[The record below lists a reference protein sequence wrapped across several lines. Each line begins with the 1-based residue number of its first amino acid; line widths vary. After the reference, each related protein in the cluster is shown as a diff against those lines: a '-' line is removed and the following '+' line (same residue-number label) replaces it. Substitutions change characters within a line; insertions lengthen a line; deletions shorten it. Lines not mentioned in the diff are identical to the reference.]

1 MKKAENSG
9 KIKEMKTAEYIR
21 NKIIKNGPVWKENK
35 LEIHLNKRKR
45 LGHIPDNWTAEDYNL
60 KIIDILEDVN
70 LEFYKYYMDGFDQVY
85 YVFGLPNWV
94 VIVGE
99 NGIMETAFEVD
110 RKSYN
115 DYLNL
120 EDGILV

>member
-1 MKKAENSG
+1 MQSMGENE
-9 KIKEMKTAEYIR
+9 ITYLLMDQENFEAF
-21 NKIIKNGPVWKENK
+21 NKGMIGRK
-35 LEIHLNKRKR
+35 LYSEK
-45 LGHIPDNWTAEDYNL
+45 DVENWTAEDYNL